1 MPGAAL
7 ALDDPVDWQPA
18 KMNVEAAIAANSFM
32 VGSSVVIGRKDGR
45 IPPNQT
51 LMGKQ
56 QP

>member
-1 MPGAAL
+1 M

-32 VGSSVVIGRKDGR
+32 VGSSVVTGRKDGR